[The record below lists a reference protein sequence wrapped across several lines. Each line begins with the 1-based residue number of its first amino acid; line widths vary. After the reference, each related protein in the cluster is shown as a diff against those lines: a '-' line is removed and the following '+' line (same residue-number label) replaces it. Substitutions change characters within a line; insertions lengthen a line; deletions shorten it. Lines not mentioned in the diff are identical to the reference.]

1 MALNKTIP
9 LFPLQ
14 LVLFPNI
21 SLPLHIFEDRYKKM
35 INICLENERE
45 FGIVLTDGK
54 QLQKFGCTAEITKIL
69 NKYDDGRMDI
79 MTVGRS
85 RFKIN
90 SISEEKAY
98 LQGDVT
104 FFEDEN
110 ELESPEMLNLAKTG
124 IGLLKE
130 LESIT
135 RRREY
140 YDSLTELNI
149 QVISFI
155 IADAYGITLPAK
167 QAMLEMTSVQQR
179 LDSGVSLLKR
189 VIEQIKL
196 SEKLAKII
204 KKPDRIHGFYTN

>member
-130 LESIT
+130 LESIA